1 MSFSFFEREIQTPN
15 RCNNNELQQKQQQKM
30 KERTTTLHLYTNL
43 QKIKLIAEEDCI
55 KHTTRRFLAK
65 TPSMQLTQMLHGN
78 IFSII
83 VWDNLLRKNT
93 SSSCALLHP

>member
-1 MSFSFFEREIQTPN
+1 M
-15 RCNNNELQQKQQQKM
+15 QQKQQQKM
-30 KERTTTLHLYTNL
+30 KERTTLHLYTNL
-43 QKIKLIAEEDCI
+43 QKIDLIAEDDCI

-83 VWDNLLRKNT
+83 VWDNLLRNDP

>member
-1 MSFSFFEREIQTPN
+1 M
-15 RCNNNELQQKQQQKM
+15 QQKQQQKM

-43 QKIKLIAEEDCI
+43 QKINLIAEDDCI